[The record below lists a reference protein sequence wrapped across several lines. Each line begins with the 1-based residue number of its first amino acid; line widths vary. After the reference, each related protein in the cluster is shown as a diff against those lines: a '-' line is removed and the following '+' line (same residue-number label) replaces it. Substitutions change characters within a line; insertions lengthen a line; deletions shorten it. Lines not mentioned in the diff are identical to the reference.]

1 MPDPIAH
8 ELTFLFTDVEG
19 STRLLEQLG
28 PGYGIVLEKHRALI
42 TAAIESNDGRVVDCR
57 GDEFFAAFP
66 DCTGAVAAAVAAQR
80 AVAAEA
86 WPPGLPVRV
95 RMGVHTGRAHS
106 TGDGF
111 VGLAVHHAA
120 RVCQTARGGEILV
133 SDTVAR
139 DGFDAVDVGEHL
151 LRGIPRATRLFRIVA
166 AGLETEFPALPGA
179 VPSEAPVRVALAD
192 DSVLLREGI
201 AALLEEEGFEV
212 IGQAGTGV
220 DLLALVDEA
229 LPDVAIVDIRMP
241 PTKTDEG
248 IRATHEIKRRHPR
261 TGVLLLSSYLDV
273 KSAVE
278 LFAAQPNGI
287 GYLLKERV
295 ADVDDFTEAVRRV
308 AGGGTVLDVAIREVL
323 RSSDP
328 SDRER
333 AILALVEPQRV
344 DVELR
349 ACGDGSDQA
358 GRSGRAQE
366 IAVPTFKPDPGEM
379 RRV

>member
-1 MPDPIAH
+1 
-8 ELTFLFTDVEG
+8 
-19 STRLLEQLG
+19 
-28 PGYGIVLEKHRALI
+28 
-42 TAAIESNDGRVVDCR
+42 
-57 GDEFFAAFP
+57 
-66 DCTGAVAAAVAAQR
+66 
-80 AVAAEA
+80 
-86 WPPGLPVRV
+86 
-95 RMGVHTGRAHS
+95 MGVHTGRAHT

-133 SDTVAR
+133 SDTVSL

-151 LRGIPRATRLFRIVA
+151 LRGIPRATRLFRVVA
-166 AGLETEFPALPGA
+166 DGLETEFAPLPGA
-179 VPSEAPVRVALAD
+179 VRSEAPVRVALAD

-278 LFAAQPNGI
+278 LFSAQPNGI

-295 ADVDDFTEAVRRV
+295 ADVDDFTDAVRRV
-308 AGGGTVLDVAIREVL
+308 AGGGTVLDVAILEVL
-323 RSSDP
+323 RTGEP
-328 SDRER
+328 SEREL
-333 AILALVEPQRV
+333 AILQLAE
-344 DVELR
+344 
-349 ACGDGSDQA
+349 
-358 GRSGRAQE
+358 
-366 IAVPTFKPDPGEM
+366 GETAAI
-379 RRV
+379 

>member
-8 ELTFLFTDVEG
+8 ELTFLFTDVEA
-19 STRLLEQLG
+19 STRLLEKLG
-28 PGYGIVLEKHRALI
+28 PGYGIVLDKHRALI
-42 TAAIESNDGRVVDCR
+42 TTAIESNGGRVVDCR
-57 GDEFFAAFP
+57 ADEFFAAFP
-66 DCTGAVAAAVAAQR
+66 NCKGAVAAAVAAQR
-80 AVAAEA
+80 ALGGEK
-86 WPPGLPVRV
+86 WPANAPLRV
-95 RMGVHTGRAHS
+95 RMGIHTGRAHS
-106 TGDGF
+106 AGDGF

-133 SDTVAR
+133 SDSVNR
-139 DGFDAVDVGEHL
+139 DGFEAIDVGEHP
-151 LRGIPRATRLFRIVA
+151 LRGIPRPTRLFRVVA
-166 AGLETEFPALPGA
+166 DGLETVFPPLPGA
-179 VPSEAPVRVALAD
+179 VPTVAPVRVALAD

-248 IRATHEIKRRHPR
+248 IRATHEIKRRHPK

-278 LFAAQPNGI
+278 LFAAQPSGI

-295 ADVDDFTEAVRRV
+295 AEVDDFTDAVRRI
-308 AGGGTVLDVAIREVL
+308 ASGGTVLDVAILDVL
-323 RSSDP
+323 RSGEP
-328 SDRER
+328 SEREL
-333 AILALVEPQRV
+333 AILDLAREN
-344 DVELR
+344 
-349 ACGDGSDQA
+349 AS
-358 GRSGRAQE
+358 
-366 IAVPTFKPDPGEM
+366 
-379 RRV
+379 

>member
-19 STRLLEQLG
+19 STRLLERLG

-42 TAAIESNDGRVVDCR
+42 ANAIESHGGRVVDTR

-66 DCTGAVAAAVAAQR
+66 NCIGAVSAAVAAQR
-80 AVAAEA
+80 ALGGAS
-86 WPPGLPVRV
+86 WPAGSPVRV

-106 TGDGF
+106 AGDGF

-133 SDTVAR
+133 SDTVSL
-139 DGFDAVDVGEHL
+139 DGFDTIDVGDHM
-151 LRGIPRATRLFRIVA
+151 LRGIPRLTRLYRVA
-166 AGLETEFPALPGA
+166 AEGLESDFPPLPGA
-179 VPSEAPVRVALAD
+179 VPTEAPVRVALAD

-201 AALLEEEGFEV
+201 AALLEEEGFDV

-229 LPDVAIVDIRMP
+229 MPDVAIVDIRMP

-273 KSAVE
+273 KSAVD
-278 LFAAQPNGI
+278 LFSTQPKGI

-295 ADVDDFTEAVRRV
+295 ADVDDFTGAVRRV
-308 AGGGTVLDVAIREVL
+308 AEGGMVLDVAIVDVL
-323 RSSDP
+323 RTGEP
-328 SDRER
+328 SERER
-333 AILALVEPQRV
+333 AVL
-344 DVELR
+344 EL
-349 ACGDGSDQA
+349 S
-358 GRSGRAQE
+358 E
-366 IAVPTFKPDPGEM
+366 GETAWT
-379 RRV
+379 V

>member
-19 STRLLEQLG
+19 STQLLERLG

-42 TAAIESNDGRVVDCR
+42 TSAIESNGGRVVDCR

-66 DCTGAVAAAVAAQR
+66 DCRGAVTAAVEAQR
-80 AVAAEA
+80 ALGAQS
-86 WPPGLPVRV
+86 WPADSPLRV

-133 SDTVAR
+133 SDTVNR
-139 DGFDAVDVGEHL
+139 DGFDAVDVGEHP
-151 LRGIPRATRLFRIVA
+151 LRGIPRPTHLFRIVA
-166 AGLETEFPALPGA
+166 DGLRTEFPPLPGA
-179 VPSEAPVRVALAD
+179 VSTVAATRVALAD

-220 DLLALVDEA
+220 DLLALVDEE

-248 IRATHEIKRRHPR
+248 IRATHEIKRRHPK
-261 TGVLLLSSYLDV
+261 TGILLLSSYLDV

-295 ADVDDFTEAVRRV
+295 ADVDDFTDAVRRI
-308 AGGGTVLDVAIREVL
+308 AGGGTVLDVAILEVL
-323 RSSDP
+323 RSGDP
-328 SDRER
+328 SEREL
-333 AILALVEPQRV
+333 AIL
-344 DVELR
+344 EL
-349 ACGDGSDQA
+349 AGDN
-358 GRSGRAQE
+358 
-366 IAVPTFKPDPGEM
+366 II
-379 RRV
+379 